1 MNALIS
7 IIIPVKNGA
16 NYLEEALACIER
28 QGMNVEVI
36 VVDDGSEDA
45 TAALAE
51 KHGCTV
57 LRHERSCGPVA
68 AKNTGLHAAR
78 GSYILFHDHDDRL
91 RENALQTLYEALAE
105 DESIAAVEAKVQ
117 DFFSPELTDAQR
129 KEMALKAE
137 PYFGLF
143 TGAVLMRKAIF
154 DRIGDFPAT
163 LQAGERIDW
172 EYKMK
177 QHGLKIRKL
186 NFVSAERRVHTA
198 NFGRTRREQEFR
210 DYAAILRA
218 RLGPKRS

>member
-45 TAALAE
+45 TGALAE

-117 DFFSPELTDAQR
+117 DFFSGTDRRAKKRNGSQGGTLLRTVHGRGPNAQ
-129 KEMALKAE
+129 
-137 PYFGLF
+137 G
-143 TGAVLMRKAIF
+143 
-154 DRIGDFPAT
+154 
-163 LQAGERIDW
+163 
-172 EYKMK
+172 
-177 QHGLKIRKL
+177 
-186 NFVSAERRVHTA
+186 NF
-198 NFGRTRREQEFR
+198 
-210 DYAAILRA
+210 
-218 RLGPKRS
+218 